1 MDRGPLL
8 GTTGVSEVVIHRN
21 AFGAITPDKGRA
33 DTKSAGRTE
42 DAQSNVKEP
51 LGHRNEDSF
60 HHLASQSS
68 PTRAE
73 AAKKKTPAC
82 ISNHG

>member
-21 AFGAITPDKGRA
+21 ASRAITPDKGRA

-82 ISNHG
+82 ISNHE